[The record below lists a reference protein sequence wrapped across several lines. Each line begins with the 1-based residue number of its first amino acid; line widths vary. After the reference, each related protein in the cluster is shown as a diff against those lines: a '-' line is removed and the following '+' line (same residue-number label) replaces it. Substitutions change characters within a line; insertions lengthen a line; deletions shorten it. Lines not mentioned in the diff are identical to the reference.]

1 MLSLTTVVVDDCT
14 GLDCCTKLVCVLVT
28 TPPWLWLEVKLL
40 ALLLLTL
47 VTVLSGDI
55 SIWGERLRS
64 KFCIYYVVLTT
75 LCWY

>member
-1 MLSLTTVVVDDCT
+1 M
-14 GLDCCTKLVCVLVT
+14 GPECCTKFCFVLVT
-28 TPPWLWLEVKLL
+28 TPWFWLEVKLL

-64 KFCIYYVVLTT
+64 KFCIYVVLTT